1 MLQQNVELSC
11 TYGGAEKASNVT
23 CSLIQFMPT
32 PSANGTR
39 HSAQPKS
46 CKFVIS
52 VLSHHHQ
59 LEQLNYEPV
68 NRSLNTR
75 RVLRS
80 VLLTAVLVQYSDPSW
95 LGWASVTMPILQS
108 PRKALLVPFLDVPPF
123 HMPFR
128 LYD

>member
-1 MLQQNVELSC
+1 
-11 TYGGAEKASNVT
+11 
-23 CSLIQFMPT
+23 MPT

-80 VLLTAVLVQYSDPSW
+80 VLLTAVLVRYSDPSW
-95 LGWASVTMPILQS
+95 LRWASVTMPILQS
-108 PRKALLVPFLDVPPF
+108 DVYRFLGNRVRFFLIEPEYQLGPDFV
-123 HMPFR
+123 
-128 LYD
+128 